1 MPDMPC
7 TSIQEATSMQC
18 TNGAEDIE
26 EVRPG
31 DMGPSGMIA
40 GAGGLGDLVDEA
52 RLVDSHWAFWATSK
66 GGRTWGQR

>member
-7 TSIQEATSMQC
+7 ASIQEATSMQC

-26 EVRPG
+26 EVCPG

-40 GAGGLGDLVDEA
+40 DAGGQISYLVG
-52 RLVDSHWAFWATSK
+52 RLIYLQGQEEKFWCSLCLP
-66 GGRTWGQR
+66 R